1 MCDWAQLV
9 LDFKIIWL
17 TDKNFDLS
25 EGLQNLIMFSFFEV
39 NLLFVCLFTD
49 LNKLIISTN
58 LTILIFYKEFLK

>member
-25 EGLQNLIMFSFFEV
+25 EGSQNLIMLSFFGV